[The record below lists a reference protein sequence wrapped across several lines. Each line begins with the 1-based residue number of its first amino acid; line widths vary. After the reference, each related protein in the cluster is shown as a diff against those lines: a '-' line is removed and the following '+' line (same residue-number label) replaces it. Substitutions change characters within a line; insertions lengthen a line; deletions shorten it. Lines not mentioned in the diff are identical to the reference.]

1 MERDL
6 LKLKAAA
13 LVLLSLCFSMG
24 AHASV
29 TMYNNYNGIRY
40 GYDFANRIAVVA
52 ALQNDHY
59 TGDITIPSSTYT
71 PFGNL
76 TVTKIEATAFQNCT
90 GLTSVS
96 LPSTITTIEAS
107 SFLNDSSLT
116 KVTLGDSVTTIGKSA
131 FKNCV
136 ALSDIN
142 LPSALTVLQDSAFYA
157 SGLTS
162 VKLPE
167 NVIKMGT
174 FVFSQCA
181 KLKSFDTGETTNIIG
196 EYMLAND
203 PALTSLHIGASV
215 TEIKMRAFLEDN
227 NLMTFTV
234 PASVNR
240 LAQELFHRRG
250 SSVRMNKIVIEDAD
264 EGIKNIQ
271 KTTFYRCA
279 PDTAYIGRDMGA
291 IQGCSTAY
299 YLTIGPKVKSLDTDN
314 GVFPYQTKYRI
325 ITLLFTDPT
334 QLQIK
339 KFRDEVYASTKLIV
353 PDGTKAAFQADE
365 NWGKFANIMEATE
378 YATGIRGI
386 SADSN
391 NAVETAR
398 YSIGGQAVGK
408 QHKGLS
414 IVRMS
419 DGSVKKVIV
428 K

>member
-24 AHASV
+24 ANAVV
-29 TMYNNYNGIRY
+29 TMYSVWEGIRY
-40 GYDFANRIAVVA
+40 GYDFGNKTAVVA
-52 ALQNDHY
+52 ALTDGHY
-59 TGDITIPSSTYT
+59 TGDITIPSSIYS
-71 PFGNL
+71 PFGSL
-76 TVTKIEATAFQNCT
+76 SVTKIEATAFQNCT

-96 LPSTITTIEAS
+96 MPSTITTIEAS

-116 KVTLGDSVTTIGKSA
+116 KVTLSDSVTTIGKSA

-142 LPSALTVLQDSAFYA
+142 LPLALTVLQDSAFYA

-167 NVIKMGT
+167 NVIKMGR
-174 FVFSQCA
+174 FVFSKCA
-181 KLKSFDTGETTNIIG
+181 NLKSFDTGETTNIIG

-203 PALTSLHIGASV
+203 PALSSLHLGANI
-215 TEIKMRAFLEDN
+215 TEIKMRAFLEDK

-240 LAQELFHRRG
+240 LAQELFHRNG

-264 EGIKNIQ
+264 EGIKNMQ
-271 KTTFYRCA
+271 KTTFYRCS
-279 PDTAYIGRDMGA
+279 PDTGYIGRDMA
-291 IQGCSTAY
+291 AVQGPASVY
-299 YLTIGPKVKSLDTDN
+299 YLTIGPKVKSLDTSN
-314 GVFPYQTKYRI
+314 GVFPYQTKYKV

-334 QLQIK
+334 QLKIT
-339 KFRDEVYASTKLIV
+339 KFRDEVYAGTKLVV

-365 NWGKFANIMEATE
+365 NWGKFSNIVEATE
-378 YATGIRGI
+378 YTTGIRGV

-414 IVRMS
+414 IIRMS
-419 DGSVKKVIV
+419 DGSVKKVVV